1 MVWTLNGWFYYLR
14 IETKKTKSDADVVV
28 VGFLQSIG
36 LMLLACVGGQIIND
50 VVFLTLSLRQVL
62 SSTKY
67 P

>member
-14 IETKKTKSDADVVV
+14 IETKKAKSDADVVV
-28 VGFLQSIG
+28 VGFLQNIG
-36 LMLLACVGGQIIND
+36 LMLLACVGGQIFND